1 MTIIKN
7 ARIIGRSDITNGCIA
22 YENGCIVPLSDTI
35 PTDAEIID
43 AGGLYLAPGFVDIHS
58 HGGGGHDFLDGTLA
72 AFLGAAELHAKYGT
86 TTIIPTAT
94 SASFEET
101 SALLAVFEEARLNNP
116 LGADMP
122 GIHLEGPY
130 FSPKQCGAQDPRY
143 IRSPQPDE
151 YNRILD
157 ASEHIMRWSSAPE
170 LEGSEEFAKACI
182 AHGVLPAIGH
192 SDADYDEVKAALGFG
207 FTHVTHLYSATS
219 TVHRKNAY
227 RYAGIVECAY
237 LFDEMTVEI
246 IADGVHLPKP
256 LLEMVYRFI
265 GPDRCALVTDSMRG
279 AGLPDGSTSILG
291 SLENG
296 TEVIIEDGVAKMP
309 DRQAFAGS
317 VATAD
322 RLIRTM
328 VKTAEIPL
336 TDAVTMMTATPA
348 KLMKL
353 DDRGTLDIGKR
364 ADLVLFDDD
373 INVKMTVIGGKT
385 VKNEL

>member
-1 MTIIKN
+1 
-7 ARIIGRSDITNGCIA
+7 
-22 YENGCIVPLSDTI
+22 
-35 PTDAEIID
+35 
-43 AGGLYLAPGFVDIHS
+43 
-58 HGGGGHDFLDGTLA
+58 
-72 AFLGAAELHAKYGT
+72 
-86 TTIIPTAT
+86 
-94 SASFEET
+94 
-101 SALLAVFEEARLNNP
+101 
-116 LGADMP
+116 
-122 GIHLEGPY
+122 
-130 FSPKQCGAQDPRY
+130 
-143 IRSPQPDE
+143 
-151 YNRILD
+151 
-157 ASEHIMRWSSAPE
+157 
-170 LEGSEEFAKACI
+170 
-182 AHGVLPAIGH
+182 
-192 SDADYDEVKAALGFG
+192 
-207 FTHVTHLYSATS
+207 
-219 TVHRKNAY
+219 
-227 RYAGIVECAY
+227 
-237 LFDEMTVEI
+237 
-246 IADGVHLPKP
+246 
-256 LLEMVYRFI
+256 MVYRFI

-328 VKTAEIPL
+328 VRTAEIPL